1 MKKLI
6 LILAIAIGFTQLSQA
21 QTSTKPT
28 TEQKQAINPLID
40 EGFTEWSKKWTW
52 DKYVSRSAKISKIK
66 VDEDY
71 GDIEVSGDFD
81 YKRLL
86 QVYSGTFTAKIN
98 KEGQLVSM
106 TYVDANGMRG
116 SKTFLQ

>member
-1 MKKLI
+1 MKKLFFLLVFALGLTI
-6 LILAIAIGFTQLSQA
+6 VNFA
-21 QTSTKPT
+21 QSGTKPT
-28 TEQKQAINPLID
+28 TEQKQAINPIVD
-40 EGFTEWSKKWTW
+40 AGFTEWSKKWSW
-52 DKYVSRSAKISKIK
+52 DKYVSRSAKITSIK

-86 QVYSGTFTAKIN
+86 QIYSGTFTAKIN

-106 TYVDANGMRG
+106 TYMDANGMRG